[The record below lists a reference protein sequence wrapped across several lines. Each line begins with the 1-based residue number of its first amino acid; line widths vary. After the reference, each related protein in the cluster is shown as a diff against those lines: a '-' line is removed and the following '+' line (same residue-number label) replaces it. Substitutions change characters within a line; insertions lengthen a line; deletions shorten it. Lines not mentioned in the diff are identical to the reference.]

1 MSNTGRWM
9 IAICLAVLLILML
22 SACAAVAPKAGIPD
36 DLVLVCY
43 EGQYAIYSKK
53 AQEARILPIAC
64 KDGKDI

>member
-22 SACAAVAPKAGIPD
+22 SACAAPKAAIPD
-36 DLVLVCY
+36 DLVLTCY